1 MTEPIVF
8 ACDPYLWEFL
18 RGNVVTLGL
27 ILAILK
33 SLAVA
38 IPSVSDNKIFKL
50 FQVVLA
56 GLIGLRKPKATTSG
70 KPLHP

>member
-1 MTEPIVF
+1 MIELDPI
-8 ACDPYLWEFL
+8 LWNFL
-18 RGNVVTLGL
+18 QGNVVTLGL
-27 ILAILK
+27 VLAILK

-38 IPSVSDNKIFKL
+38 IPAVSDNKIFKL

-56 GLIGLRKPKATTSG
+56 GLIGLRKPKNGTVSG